1 MSSDHDQPDADKRE
15 LAKSATDSADAA
27 GTADAAAV
35 EAGIDAV
42 AADSDAAG
50 SVAGLG
56 AAPVAET
63 RPASDAVTSGVA
75 GAAAAPVTETGAAS
89 AGESAAE
96 SASEGSGAGS
106 AAPATGAASADAS
119 AAESAAA
126 GSVAG
131 LGAAPVADA
140 RVVESGGEPST
151 GSVAGLAAGPS
162 ADSAAESTVID
173 AGAQFAAAASGSAD
187 RTPAVEEND
196 SAATPSES
204 NATPREA
211 RLHDGG
217 TAPVETIVHVLRH
230 GEVHNPNGILYGRLP
245 GFSLSVAGRSQ
256 AGAVA
261 RALAEHDI
269 AVVIASPLQRAQET
283 AEPIAAQHHL
293 LVRTDEN
300 LIEAGNTFEGLR
312 VSVGDGAL
320 RKPRHWWKLRDPFT
334 PSWGEPYL
342 QIAHRMLAAVNK
354 ARVEAAGREAV
365 LVSHQLPV
373 WTLRRFLQGQRLWHD
388 PRQRQ
393 CSLASLTSLVYQG
406 DTLVDIVYSEPAG
419 GSDPSVHG
427 A

>member
-1 MSSDHDQPDADKRE
+1 MSSDHDQPGAARRE
-15 LAKSATDSADAA
+15 LPNNPEDTTDVPPSVDSPFSEAEAVGALTEADIAEEAAARAAASAAAAAEPASPVDEVVADAPASTEGEAAGAASEADESAAAESQIEIDELAAADAAAEAESAATDVNAPAEGQSTAGAPAEAETDSAD
-27 GTADAAAV
+27 
-35 EAGIDAV
+35 
-42 AADSDAAG
+42 
-50 SVAGLG
+50 
-56 AAPVAET
+56 
-63 RPASDAVTSGVA
+63 
-75 GAAAAPVTETGAAS
+75 
-89 AGESAAE
+89 
-96 SASEGSGAGS
+96 SASEPPATASIADATATEAVADEPPAVAKDS
-106 AAPATGAASADAS
+106 ETAAPTS
-119 AAESAAA
+119 
-126 GSVAG
+126 
-131 LGAAPVADA
+131 
-140 RVVESGGEPST
+140 RVTTTPRPTEPDFE
-151 GSVAGLAAGPS
+151 AGP
-162 ADSAAESTVID
+162 D
-173 AGAQFAAAASGSAD
+173 
-187 RTPAVEEND
+187 
-196 SAATPSES
+196 
-204 NATPREA
+204 
-211 RLHDGG
+211 
-217 TAPVETIVHVLRH
+217 VETIVHVLRH
-230 GEVHNPNGILYGRLP
+230 GEVHNPKGILYGRLP
-245 GFSLSVAGRSQ
+245 GFSLSVAGRAQ

-261 RALAEHDI
+261 RALSDHDI

-283 AEPIAAQHHL
+283 AAPIAEQHGV

-388 PRQRQ
+388 PRTRQ

-419 GSDPSVHG
+419 GSDPTVHG

>member
-1 MSSDHDQPDADKRE
+1 MIDAGE
-15 LAKSATDSADAA
+15 QF
-27 GTADAAAV
+27 AAASAAT
-35 EAGIDAV
+35 EP
-42 AADSDAAG
+42 AADDVEPVESSVVDA
-50 SVAGLG
+50 G
-56 AAPVAET
+56 AHFA
-63 RPASDAVTSGVA
+63 
-75 GAAAAPVTETGAAS
+75 AAAAPTAQVAAARKEGKTAPTGNEIPADPADS
-89 AGESAAE
+89 PAAE
-96 SASEGSGAGS
+96 RVHDS
-106 AAPATGAASADAS
+106 
-119 AAESAAA
+119 
-126 GSVAG
+126 
-131 LGAAPVADA
+131 GAAP
-140 RVVESGGEPST
+140 
-151 GSVAGLAAGPS
+151 
-162 ADSAAESTVID
+162 I
-173 AGAQFAAAASGSAD
+173 
-187 RTPAVEEND
+187 
-196 SAATPSES
+196 
-204 NATPREA
+204 
-211 RLHDGG
+211 
-217 TAPVETIVHVLRH
+217 ETIVHVLRH

-245 GFSLSVAGRSQ
+245 GFSLSVAGRAQ

-261 RALAEHDI
+261 RTLADHDI
-269 AVVIASPLQRAQET
+269 ALVIASPLQRAQET
-283 AEPIAAQHHL
+283 AEAIAVQHDL
-293 LVRTDEN
+293 IVRTDEN

-393 CSLASLTSLVYQG
+393 CSLASLTSLVYHG